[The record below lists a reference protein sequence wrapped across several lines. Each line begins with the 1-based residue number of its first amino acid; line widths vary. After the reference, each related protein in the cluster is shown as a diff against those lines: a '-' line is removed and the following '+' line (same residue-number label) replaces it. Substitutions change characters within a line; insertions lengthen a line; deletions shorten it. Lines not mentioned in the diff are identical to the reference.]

1 MLEYNFNNMA
11 KQQSPVDKY
20 ISEFPKE
27 SQDLL
32 QQVRKLIHKH
42 ATDAIE
48 GMGYGIPTYKLNG
61 TNLVHF
67 AGYKNHIG
75 FYPGA
80 SGIAH
85 FKKENSAYKYSKG
98 AIQFPLNEPLPEKLI
113 IKIITYRVT
122 QNILKHAV
130 KTCKNGHTYT
140 KTTNCLTCP
149 ICEKERKP
157 KTGFMQ
163 ILSAPAMRALE
174 QANIKTIK
182 QLSKKTEQEL
192 LSLHGF
198 GPSSIKKLKPILKE
212 AGLSLKK

>member
-1 MLEYNFNNMA
+1 MA

-20 ISEFPKE
+20 ISGFPKE
-27 SQDLL
+27 TQDLL

-42 ATDAIE
+42 ATDATE

-80 SGIAH
+80 SGIEH
-85 FKKENSAYKYSKG
+85 FKNEISVYKNSKG
-98 AIQFPLNEPLPEKLI
+98 AIQFPLNEPLPGKLI
-113 IKIITYRVT
+113 VKIIIYRVT

-130 KTCKNGHTYT
+130 KDKVKTCKNGHSYT
-140 KTTNCLTCP
+140 KTTDCPTCP
-149 ICEKERKP
+149 ICEKARKP

-163 ILSAPAMRALE
+163 VLSAPAIRALE
-174 QANIKTIK
+174 QANIKTLK
-182 QLSKKTEQEL
+182 QLIKKTEKEL

-198 GPSSIKKLKPILKE
+198 GPSSIKKLKPLLKE